1 MKSDAVWLSGAIS
14 GNPLREVMT
23 DDIIADTVNSKS
35 IRSEYDELYHRLD
48 FPGIIQVL
56 KKAIRMFR
64 VQREWDMRLEC
75 IMRFGYSSSPSLLD
89 DYQTALRTL
98 DE

>member
-1 MKSDAVWLSGAIS
+1 
-14 GNPLREVMT
+14 
-23 DDIIADTVNSKS
+23 
-35 IRSEYDELYHRLD
+35 
-48 FPGIIQVL
+48 
-56 KKAIRMFR
+56 MFR

-75 IMRFGYSSSPSLLD
+75 IMRFGYSLSPSLLD

>member
-1 MKSDAVWLSGAIS
+1 
-14 GNPLREVMT
+14 
-23 DDIIADTVNSKS
+23 
-35 IRSEYDELYHRLD
+35 
-48 FPGIIQVL
+48 
-56 KKAIRMFR
+56 MFR

-75 IMRFGYSSSPSLLD
+75 IMRFGYTSSPSLLD